1 MSILRSSSSLE
12 SLGANPRGDHDTR
25 VAPEP
30 ARATNCTSREPS
42 SRAPREPSSK
52 RTRPRAFS
60 SGQPAPATA
69 SRAQYSRHAEH
80 SAPEEPTFIN
90 YNSTLDIPVQSQY
103 DGSPAVFPDPH
114 LNTSH
119 AGPSQHTRAAGLH
132 PSSARLHPSLVHSHL
147 SSMHPHPSPLE
158 STPLERRV
166 IPEPLGD
173 TGDIDVDDSSA
184 SSQSD
189 LTSTGSPDTE
199 RLSLPLKRDALT
211 LDGMQMRLYADVCQI
226 LPKHIA
232 KKRELQLDPWRK
244 AALAILESLMRLDS
258 LMISFSK
265 VRLLEP
271 SHRGDE
277 IREKYGRYVE
287 RLMRVL
293 AALEKIPRGRM
304 LEGLLG
310 IEKAVLEK
318 KAAQVIELE
327 GKITREIY
335 AFARHHY
342 RQREGKTQAQIDAR
356 TAAWNEERA
365 RWSHRLQTGKEER
378 ERMKKENESLGE
390 LMGRLQGAGIIAA

>member
-12 SLGANPRGDHDTR
+12 SLGANARGDHDTR

-30 ARATNCTSREPS
+30 ARATNRTSREPS
-42 SRAPREPSSK
+42 SRAPREPSWQ

-60 SGQPAPATA
+60 SGQPAPAAA
-69 SRAQYSRHAEH
+69 SRAQHSRHAEH
-80 SAPEEPTFIN
+80 LAHEEPTFIN

-103 DGSPAVFPDPH
+103 DGSPAAFPDAHPNE
-114 LNTSH
+114 LPAQ
-119 AGPSQHTRAAGLH
+119 AGPSYLPSHLSRATELH
-132 PSSARLHPSLVHSHL
+132 PSP
-147 SSMHPHPSPLE
+147 MQ

-211 LDGMQMRLYADVCQI
+211 LDGMQMRLYADVWQI

-265 VRLLEP
+265 VRLLKP
-271 SHRGDE
+271 SDRGDE
-277 IREKYGRYVE
+277 IRERYGRYVE

-318 KAAQVIELE
+318 KASQVIELE

-365 RWSHRLQTGKEER
+365 RWSHRLQAGKEER

>member
-103 DGSPAVFPDPH
+103 DGSPAVFPNAHPDRLPAQ
-114 LNTSH
+114 
-119 AGPSQHTRAAGLH
+119 AGPSHLPSHLSRAAGLH
-132 PSSARLHPSLVHSHL
+132 S
-147 SSMHPHPSPLE
+147 SPLQ
-158 STPLERRV
+158 STPMERRV

-173 TGDIDVDDSSA
+173 DDSKA
-184 SSQSD
+184 SYPPSQSD
-189 LTSTGSPDTE
+189 LSSTSSEVNE
-199 RLSLPLKRDALT
+199 RLSLPLKRDAMT
-211 LDGMQMRLYADVCQI
+211 LDGIQMRLYADVWQI

-244 AALAILESLMRLDS
+244 AALVILESLMRLDS

-265 VRLLEP
+265 VRLLKP
-271 SHRGDE
+271 SDRGDE
-277 IREKYGRYVE
+277 IRERYGRYVE

-293 AALEKIPRGRM
+293 AALEKIPQGRM

-318 KAAQVIELE
+318 KASQVIELE

-356 TAAWNEERA
+356 IAAWNEERA
-365 RWSHRLQTGKEER
+365 RWSHRLQAGKDER
-378 ERMKKENESLGE
+378 EQMKKENESLGE

>member
-12 SLGANPRGDHDTR
+12 SLGTNARGERGTMR
-25 VAPEP
+25 TPAAPEP
-30 ARATNCTSREPS
+30 ARATNRISREPS

-103 DGSPAVFPDPH
+103 DGSPAVFPNAHPDRLPAQ
-114 LNTSH
+114 
-119 AGPSQHTRAAGLH
+119 AGPSHLPSHLSRAAGLH
-132 PSSARLHPSLVHSHL
+132 S
-147 SSMHPHPSPLE
+147 SPLQ
-158 STPLERRV
+158 STPMERRV

-173 TGDIDVDDSSA
+173 DDSKA
-184 SSQSD
+184 SYPPSQSD
-189 LTSTGSPDTE
+189 LSSTSSEVNE
-199 RLSLPLKRDALT
+199 RLSLPLKRDAMT
-211 LDGMQMRLYADVCQI
+211 LDGIQMRLYADVWQI

-244 AALAILESLMRLDS
+244 AALVILESLMRLDS

-265 VRLLEP
+265 VRLLKP
-271 SHRGDE
+271 SDRGDE
-277 IREKYGRYVE
+277 IREGYGRYVE

-293 AALEKIPRGRM
+293 AALEKIPQGRM

-318 KAAQVIELE
+318 KASQVIELE

-356 TAAWNEERA
+356 IAAWNEERA
-365 RWSHRLQTGKEER
+365 RWSHRLQAGKDER
-378 ERMKKENESLGE
+378 EQMKKENESLGE